1 MSTAK
6 KELTGRHVLYM
17 VLGFFGV
24 VLLANVVFV
33 YLAMD
38 TFTGLATEGAY
49 VKGLSYNDVLEEAEA
64 QDALGWRVEI
74 ERQALG
80 PRRWQLTAAFRDRE
94 GGPIEDLSVQL
105 EVRRPTQEG
114 FDALL
119 DLAPLGGGRYG
130 VEHEFPLVGQW
141 DLRIVAFEGAAPV
154 YRSEQRAWVK

>member
-1 MSTAK
+1 M

-17 VLGFFGV
+17 ILGFFGV

-33 YLAMD
+33 YLAVD

-49 VKGLSYNDVLEEAEA
+49 VKGLSYNDVLAEAEA
-64 QDALGWRVEI
+64 QDALGWRVDV

-105 EVRRPTQEG
+105 EVRRPTQAG
-114 FDALL
+114 YDALL

-141 DLRIVAFEGAAPV
+141 DLRIVAFEGTAPV